1 MTLKV
6 VITYYAHQEDWDI
19 QEVMD
24 GRRVTDPIAQED
36 LKQMFSEDVGFIWTN
51 ADISISESKD
61 TI

>member
-19 QEVMD
+19 QEVLD

>member
-6 VITYYAHQEDWDI
+6 VITYYASQEDWDI

-24 GRRVTDPIAQED
+24 GRKPSDPIAQED